1 MNEIPEDHTAP
12 ENLSAPVDSSI
23 HEGKAAEGDN
33 RMPPGRG
40 RPWIAHLLFFLG
52 GAALVVFLM
61 VGPLHLL
68 PLGSSPHEDETP
80 AKQLWTC
87 GMHPQVIQDHPGDC
101 PICGMKLVP
110 LAAGAVSPPADS
122 AKTGTS
128 ERHILFYRN
137 PMDPTVT
144 SPVPM
149 KDSMGMDYAPVY
161 EDSAGGAGS
170 DDSNGSDGPVVTIS
184 PAILQ
189 NMNMVTAPVERRDLS
204 REIRTVGYLDFDQ
217 EKMVSVTTKFAGF
230 VEKVYVNYV
239 GEPVGRGQPLFE
251 IYAPELVQ
259 TQEELISSL
268 AFVRRLADAPEDA
281 RQRAQG
287 LVEAAR
293 NRLSYW
299 DISADQIRKLVE
311 TGQVQRTLTITAPA
325 SGLVME
331 RIPGLEGMAVK
342 PGMELFH
349 LADLSTLWLS
359 VEIFE
364 EQLPWLQKDAEA
376 SIALSY
382 FPGEVFSGRV
392 RFIAPQVAEKS
403 RTLGLRIEVPN
414 PGGRLRAG
422 MYATVRF
429 QPVLAKNAIVVPAFA
444 VMRTGLRN
452 IVIVSLGNG
461 RFAPREVQLG
471 AAGDREIVV
480 LSGLEPGEEVVT
492 SGQFLIDSESN
503 LREAVQKLLASRQ
516 AIPAAPASA
525 KAKG

>member
-1 MNEIPEDHTAP
+1 MNDTPEDPSTP
-12 ENLSAPVDSSI
+12 ENSSTPEDSD
-23 HEGKAAEGDN
+23 EKN
-33 RMPPGRG
+33 QMPPGRG

-68 PLGSSPHEDETP
+68 PLGSSTQENP
-80 AKQLWTC
+80 AAAKELWTC

-101 PICGMKLVP
+101 PICGMTLVP
-110 LAAGAVSPPADS
+110 LAAGAASPPADS
-122 AKTGTS
+122 
-128 ERHILFYRN
+128 
-137 PMDPTVT
+137 D
-144 SPVPM
+144 
-149 KDSMGMDYAPVY
+149 
-161 EDSAGGAGS
+161 AGS
-170 DDSNGSDGPVVTIS
+170 DGSGGSGGSDGSDGPVVTIS

-239 GEPVGRGQPLFE
+239 GEPVRRGQPLFE

-268 AFVRRLADAPEDA
+268 AFVRRLKDAPEDA

-293 NRLSYW
+293 QRLSYW
-299 DISADQIRKLVE
+299 DISADQIRQLVE
-311 TGQVQRTLTITAPA
+311 SGQVQRTLTIKAPA

-364 EQLPWLQKDAEA
+364 DQLPWLQKNAEA

-382 FPGEVFSGRV
+382 FPGEVFKGRV

-429 QPVLAKNAIVVPAFA
+429 QPVLARDAIVVPTFA
-444 VMRTGLRN
+444 VLRTGLRN
-452 IVIVSLGNG
+452 IVIVSLGDG

-471 AAGDREIVV
+471 ASGDREIVV

-516 AIPAAPASA
+516 SLPVAPDSA
-525 KAKG
+525 KAKL